1 MYSNKDYSFYKG
13 IPKEFRHL
21 RHNEF
26 SEWEIPPWDIMILT
40 DQILG
45 KGTFGTVYKAI
56 WRGTEV
62 CAKVSNEDVTQEQKN
77 NLIYEFD
84 SMTKL
89 HHPNIVQLLGYLQE
103 PFTIITE
110 FASNLDLLN
119 YQKDNKLS
127 ITNKIDISVDILR
140 ALAYLHNRKPQYII
154 HRDIKPTNVVI
165 TASGKAKLT
174 DFGISKYAKE
184 IIQSPS
190 IEMLNLCDDVD
201 FTQEVGTYH
210 YMAPEL
216 KLKETYGSKIDIYS
230 CGILLYELFEEK
242 RFDEISYIFEK
253 TNENLKDIIMN
264 MLEKNPKDRMT
275 SLKLIKYFQNIY

>member
-13 IPKEFRHL
+13 IPKDFKHL
-21 RHNEF
+21 RNKEF

-62 CAKVSNEDVTQEQKN
+62 CAKVSNDNITQEQKD

-89 HHPNIVQLLGYLQE
+89 HHPNIIQLLGYLQE

-110 FASNLDLLN
+110 FASNLDLLE
-119 YQKDNKLS
+119 YQGQHNLS
-127 ITNKIDISVDILR
+127 NIQKINISIDILR

-154 HRDIKPTNVVI
+154 HRDIKPTNIVI

-174 DFGISKYAKE
+174 DFGISKYAN
-184 IIQSPS
+184 S
-190 IEMLNLCDDVD
+190 ILKSSSINLLDLND

-210 YMAPEL
+210 YMAPEI
-216 KLKETYGSKIDIYS
+216 KLNEFYGTKIDIYS

-242 RFDEISYIFEK
+242 RFNEETFTFEK
-253 TNENLKDIIMN
+253 VNAEIEKIILN
-264 MLEKNPKDRMT
+264 MLEKNPKNRMD
-275 SLKLIKYFQNIY
+275 SLKLIKFFQNIY